1 MPPNPPQSLPRAPLT
16 QAGAAD
22 EGGGGERPGGGT
34 VDLPGVGDEEGG
46 MLLQAAGHP
55 DVVHPQE
62 AAAGEGDIPGGVRG
76 EHGLRHGMGRDGT
89 GWGGDPLTAPPP
101 PSGRAGGREAG
112 DEGRIKAAET
122 LWVATGRPG
131 PAVAVLWG
139 APCRRP
145 APLRGRAEGR
155 RCRLPSAGSNGRAG
169 GGSASQPFLP

>member
-76 EHGLRHGMGRDGT
+76 EHGLRHGMGRDGV
-89 GWGGDPLTAPPP
+89 GGTRSQPHRR
-101 PSGRAGGREAG
+101 RAGGPGGKRLEMK
-112 DEGRIKAAET
+112 EG
-122 LWVATGRPG
+122 
-131 PAVAVLWG
+131 
-139 APCRRP
+139 
-145 APLRGRAEGR
+145 
-155 RCRLPSAGSNGRAG
+155 
-169 GGSASQPFLP
+169 